1 MKENRQVTK
10 IDLSVNDIG
19 DGGAEAG
26 AFNCHIFFS
35 FGRLA
40 AGFGKRNR
48 KRRELLL
55 AGFGGNAPPE
65 PHDQID

>member
-1 MKENRQVTK
+1 MTK
-10 IDLSVNDIG
+10 MDLSFNNIG

-26 AFNCHIFFS
+26 GFICRLTFRFFC
-35 FGRLA
+35 FWPILLA

-65 PHDQID
+65 PHDQIN